1 MLGPLVKKVIE
12 KGALNLDLNPKL
24 IYQKMITETEI
35 RTGKP
40 SDLPRNVSEEQ
51 AMKHPDV
58 QKAVQE
64 HLAEVRP
71 HRDVLEWFTQPCPQ
85 LESVCTLF
93 LDGIVSSRDKLPYG
107 LRWICKALKGAC
119 EQQVGLAL
127 GVVLF
132 RCFLG

>member
-1 MLGPLVKKVIE
+1 VLGPLVKKVIE

-64 HLAEVRP
+64 HLAEV
-71 HRDVLEWFTQPCPQ
+71 
-85 LESVCTLF
+85 
-93 LDGIVSSRDKLPYG
+93 GVSSASP
-107 LRWICKALKGAC
+107 
-119 EQQVGLAL
+119 
-127 GVVLF
+127 
-132 RCFLG
+132 